1 MITKEPKLKR
11 IENKL
16 LRYYHPDG
24 SFDWVKCAKWIMQL
38 DETPK
43 QVSQNFCEWLEVKEA
58 DGIMYETD
66 CENGFIC
73 GDYERLY
80 KDYKYCPYCGKP
92 IKIKRVKQKGNEKF
106 EKTI

>member
-1 MITKEPKLKR
+1 MDCDNCKNIDTCRFVEEGR
-11 IENKL
+11 IQEYC
-16 LRYYHPDG
+16 RFYI
-24 SFDWVKCAKWIMQL
+24 AKIEAKSI

-43 QVSQNFCEWLEVKEA
+43 QVSQNICEWLEVKEA

-73 GDYERLY
+73 GDYERLD

-92 IKIKRVKQKGNEKF
+92 IKIKRGKQ
-106 EKTI
+106 